1 LPVFVGLSYYWNERS
16 NQMAA
21 TTPTFGSPQ
30 AAARNRESLFAA
42 SDSRFDRRLAKI
54 LAHATDVF
62 YEKGYEGAS
71 MRDLARHSGMS
82 LSGMY
87 YYFESKEALV
97 MAFYRQAADD
107 THQLIVQELQGL
119 GLDAAC
125 GPLTMIPDN
134 ADAVVTYE
142 DDWTFDFTTHMV
154 SLDVAVRAVNKDK
167 PLGSGHFLNRGVSR
181 IPPDRMVHEVVASMF
196 KPG

>member
-1 LPVFVGLSYYWNERS
+1 MFPSVPAKMKIRLLLP
-16 NQMAA
+16 
-21 TTPTFGSPQ
+21 
-30 AAARNRESLFAA
+30 LFLLLTAGC
-42 SDSRFDRRLAKI
+42 
-54 LAHATDVF
+54 T
-62 YEKGYEGAS
+62 
-71 MRDLARHSGMS
+71 S
-82 LSGMY
+82 LSTDQRHAKDL
-87 YYFESKEALV
+87 SKLKHLFVEHRLN
-97 MAFYRQAADD
+97 DNHGID
-107 THQLIVQELQGL
+107 QLIVQELQGL

-154 SLDVAVRAVNKDK
+154 SLDVAVQAVNKDK